1 MSKVTCRICPHAC
14 SLEKGQIGICR
25 ARSNHNDSIRC
36 DNYGKVTSVSLD
48 PIEKKPLLR
57 FSAGSNILSVGS
69 YGCNLRCSFCQNY
82 TISMADDESSQYQYI
97 TPEEL
102 VKRAV
107 QLVPM
112 GNIGIAFT
120 YNEPFIGFEYVM
132 DCAVLAKQKD
142 LQIVLVTNGYV
153 NEAPL
158 REILPYVDAMNIDLK
173 GFTEAFYRSI
183 GGGLEAVKRSIEI
196 AVKECHVE
204 VTTLIIPDENDS
216 EEEMHALAGWLASVD
231 KDIPL
236 HIARFFPRYQMLSK
250 HATSVET
257 IYKLSNIARRYLT
270 TVFEGNM

>member
-1 MSKVTCRICPHAC
+1 MSKVICRICPHAC
-14 SLEKGQIGICR
+14 ALEKGQSGICR
-25 ARSNHNDSIRC
+25 ARSHHNGTIRC

-57 FSAGSNILSVGS
+57 YSSGSSILSVGS
-69 YGCNLRCSFCQNY
+69 YGCNLHCSFCQNY
-82 TISMADDESSQYQYI
+82 TISMADDESSHYQYI

-102 VKRAV
+102 VERAV
-107 QLVPM
+107 ELVPM

-153 NEAPL
+153 NEEPL

-183 GGGLEAVKRSIEI
+183 GGGLEAVKKSIEI
-196 AVKECHVE
+196 ASKACHVE

-216 EEEMHALAGWLASVD
+216 EEEMHQLANWLASVD
-231 KDIPL
+231 KNIPL

-250 HATSVET
+250 HATNVET
-257 IYKLSNIARRYLT
+257 IYKLSNIARQYLT